1 MASVVGNGCSRDGH
15 AVPGTVVT
23 IMGEIAAFVVA
34 VTGDEGSSPYTSES
48 TEANMMVR
56 TAVAAKGVATVVSR
70 VETVVVTGLS
80 LMVLPESLQWH
91 EPQLT

>member
-48 TEANMMVR
+48 TEAN
-56 TAVAAKGVATVVSR
+56 TI
-70 VETVVVTGLS
+70 
-80 LMVLPESLQWH
+80 WH
-91 EPQLT
+91 H